1 MITRAARL
9 LAGLV
14 VLGALPNSSVN
25 AQSIFGSQGKLDP
38 AFCKPRNI
46 RETVVYVDDSI
57 LVTNEETWFRAL
69 YEKLAATL
77 VPGERTT
84 LVQLSPATGRS
95 TERWSGC
102 WPAYSAAETMKLTNQ
117 ITLFSTDPIKGLK
130 QQQDLFARGIGV
142 ALRVIEKANP
152 RDALQSVDPD
162 NPPQRSLIRALV
174 SDEARYAHSQTT
186 IRAIMYSDLVE
197 NSDLGSSLKPL
208 PSPPVN
214 YGSKLGTYLRR
225 SVFYVFG
232 VGRDLKGAG
241 TAQDNI
247 RAFWNEA
254 FRSMAANVAG
264 LGSDLTVPNVTPTAA
279 RNYDLLLKDGGETL
293 AGRMALLVDNDGA
306 LVDSWL
312 GVVRLRSA
320 SLTGT
325 FRCTSR
331 SGQQSCALQA
341 TTIGGVATMNPSE
354 FISMTSS
361 DPSTL
366 TGTIGV
372 PGSAV
377 NLPLAASEATD

>member
-1 MITRAARL
+1 MIKRTACL
-9 LAGLV
+9 LAALA
-14 VLGALPNSSVN
+14 VLGLAPDRSVN
-25 AQSIFGSQGKLDP
+25 AQSIFGGQDKLDP

-46 RETVVYVDDSI
+46 RETVIYVDDSI

-102 WPAYSAAETMKLTNQ
+102 WPAYSAAETIKLSNQ
-117 ITLFSTDPIKGLK
+117 ITLFSTDPLKGLK

-142 ALRVIEKANP
+142 ALRVIEKVNP
-152 RDALQSVDPD
+152 RDALPTVDPE

-197 NSDLGSSLKPL
+197 NSDLGSSLKSL

-232 VGRDLKGAG
+232 VGRDLKSAG
-241 TAQDNI
+241 VAQDNI
-247 RAFWNEA
+247 RTFWNEA
-254 FRSMAANVAG
+254 FRSMGANVAG
-264 LGSDLTVPNVTPTAA
+264 LGSDLNVPNVTPTIA

-312 GVVRLRSA
+312 GIVRLRSA
-320 SLTGT
+320 SMTGT
-325 FRCTSR
+325 FRCTSKA
-331 SGQQSCALQA
+331 QQSCALQA
-341 TTIGGVATMNPSE
+341 TTIGGVATMSPSE
-354 FISMTSS
+354 FLSMSS
-361 DPSTL
+361 PDISTL